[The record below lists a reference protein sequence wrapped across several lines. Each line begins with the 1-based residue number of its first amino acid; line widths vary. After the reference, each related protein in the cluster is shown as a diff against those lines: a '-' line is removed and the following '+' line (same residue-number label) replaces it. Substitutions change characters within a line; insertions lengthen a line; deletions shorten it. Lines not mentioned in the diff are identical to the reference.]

1 LYQRNWGEIL
11 AYSNRV
17 PSLFLAR
24 QVNMCEEQ
32 AILKENLSRHRL
44 FFPDDLS
51 FNQMGEISPRQI
63 RGVKL
68 SLWFWFAGI
77 AVFLFMFVV
86 IFVIG
91 AKISFSAQ
99 KSEAPFFMIFWFV
112 FFLLNGYLCY
122 SNATPHLNDLR
133 ENRVQVVSGK
143 LIKHHTLVSTIRSG
157 SNFYCTIEIR
167 GQQFYISLSAYN
179 DIAEDQ
185 TYRLFYL
192 PHSRKILNLVPW
204 PY

>member
-1 LYQRNWGEIL
+1 
-11 AYSNRV
+11 
-17 PSLFLAR
+17 
-24 QVNMCEEQ
+24 
-32 AILKENLSRHRL
+32 
-44 FFPDDLS
+44 
-51 FNQMGEISPRQI
+51 
-63 RGVKL
+63 
-68 SLWFWFAGI
+68 LWLWFAGI

-133 ENRVQVVSGK
+133 ENRAQVVSGK
-143 LIKHHTLVSTIRSG
+143 LIKHHALVRRSG
-157 SNFYCTIEIR
+157 GNFYCTIEIR
-167 GQQFYISLSAYN
+167 DQQFYVSLAAYN
-179 DIAEDQ
+179 DIAEHQ